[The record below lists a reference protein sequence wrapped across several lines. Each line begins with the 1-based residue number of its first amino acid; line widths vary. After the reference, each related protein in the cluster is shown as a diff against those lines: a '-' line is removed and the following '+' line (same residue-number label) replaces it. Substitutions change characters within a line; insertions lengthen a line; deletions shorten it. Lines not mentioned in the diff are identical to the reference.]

1 MVVWAVVWAGV
12 KITYVCSW
20 LLNYRL
26 SNVYGTCSTMGVS
39 GKRLFQKGGEINQ
52 PMVKFI
58 SEKSRTVQNK
68 EILFKEESWQRIFPL
83 PLTICVCVCVD
94 LLTAQR
100 EASVIRAWRSAP
112 T

>member
-1 MVVWAVVWAGV
+1 
-12 KITYVCSW
+12 
-20 LLNYRL
+20 
-26 SNVYGTCSTMGVS
+26 MGVS

-52 PMVKFI
+52 PMVKFL
-58 SEKSRTVQNK
+58 SEKSRTVQKK